1 MSSDLLKG
9 LKEEKRMARE
19 TIHSKE
25 ASRNVTHL
33 IVLKLVEY

>member
-9 LKEEKRMARE
+9 LKEEKSMTRE

-25 ASRNVTHL
+25 VSRNVTHFT
-33 IVLKLVEY
+33 VLKFVE